1 METLYSELEAA
12 MEAELTPKILDIL
25 VDLAEIALTNGD
37 QDTAV
42 DILALALNYP
52 MRVETLER
60 AEAMFSELELELCP
74 RAIWDACDQAQRMTL
89 DDMVMQILRQSAGE

>member
-1 METLYSELEAA
+1 METLYSELETA

-42 DILALALNYP
+42 EILALALNYP

-89 DDMVMQILRQSAGE
+89 DDMVLRILRESAE